1 MPRQPL
7 DQFGEGT
14 EVVRV
19 YFALGLDEAQRAE
32 AVLDGAGLTFA
43 VEVEEAA
50 GRTLFGFG
58 RPRRG
63 AGLWVREAEV
73 DAACTALEG
82 AGMLKGLVDRGEPRA

>member
-19 YFALGLDEAQRAE
+19 YFALGLEEAERAE
-32 AVLDGAGLTFA
+32 ALLDAAGLTFA
-43 VEVEEAA
+43 VEVEEV
-50 GRTLFGFG
+50 GGPTMFGFG

-63 AGLWVREAEV
+63 AGLWVREA
-73 DAACTALEG
+73 DLNAACAALEA
-82 AGMLKGLVDRGEPRA
+82 AGMIKGLVDRGEDTA

>member
-7 DQFGEGT
+7 ELFGEGT

-19 YFALGLDEAQRAE
+19 YFALGLEEAQRAE
-32 AVLDGAGLTFA
+32 AALDAVGLTFA
-43 VEVEEAA
+43 VEVEEVG

-63 AGLWVREAEV
+63 AGVWIREAEL

-82 AGMLKGLVDRGEPRA
+82 GGLVKGLVDRGP

>member
-19 YFALGLDEAQRAE
+19 YFALGLEEAERTE
-32 AVLDGAGLTFA
+32 ALLDAAGLAFA
-43 VEVEEAA
+43 VEVEEVGGA
-50 GRTLFGFG
+50 TMWGFG

-63 AGLWVREAEV
+63 AGVWIREA
-73 DAACTALEG
+73 DLDTACAALEK
-82 AGMLKGLVDRGEPRA
+82 AGMVKGLVDRGEPSA

>member
-7 DQFGEGT
+7 ELFGEGT

-19 YFALGLDEAQRAE
+19 YFALGLEEAQRAE
-32 AVLDGAGLTFA
+32 AALDAVGLTFA
-43 VEVEEAA
+43 VEVEEVG

-63 AGLWVREAEV
+63 AGVWIREAEL
-73 DAACTALEG
+73 DAACTTLEG
-82 AGMLKGLVDRGEPRA
+82 GGLVKGLVDRGP

>member
-19 YFALGLDEAQRAE
+19 YFALGLEEAERAE
-32 AVLDGAGLTFA
+32 ALLDAAGLTFA
-43 VEVEEAA
+43 VEVEEVGGA
-50 GRTLFGFG
+50 TMWGFG

-63 AGLWVREAEV
+63 AGVWIREA
-73 DAACTALEG
+73 DLDPAYAALER
-82 AGMLKGLVDRGEPRA
+82 AGMVKGLVDRGEPST

>member
-19 YFALGLDEAQRAE
+19 YFALGLEEAERAE
-32 AVLDGAGLTFA
+32 ALLDAGGLTFA
-43 VEVEEAA
+43 VEVEEV
-50 GRTLFGFG
+50 GGPTMWGFG

-63 AGLWVREAEV
+63 AGIWIREADL
-73 DAACTALEG
+73 DAACAALEQ
-82 AGMLKGLVDRGEPRA
+82 AGMVKGLVDRGEGSA

>member
-7 DQFGEGT
+7 EQFGEGT

-32 AVLDGAGLTFA
+32 AVLDGAGLAFA
-43 VEVEEAA
+43 VEVEEV
-50 GRTLFGFG
+50 GGPTLFGFG

-63 AGLWVREAEV
+63 AGVWVLETAV
-73 DAACTALEG
+73 DAACAALEG
-82 AGMLKGLVDRGEPRA
+82 AGMVKGLVDRGEA

>member
-19 YFALGLDEAQRAE
+19 YFALGLQEAERAE
-32 AVLDGAGLTFA
+32 TLLDAAGLAFA
-43 VEVEEAA
+43 VEVEEVGGA
-50 GRTLFGFG
+50 TMFGFG

-63 AGLWVREAEV
+63 AGLWILEADL
-73 DAACTALEG
+73 DAACAALEG
-82 AGMLKGLVDRGEPRA
+82 GGLVKGLVDRGEA

>member
-7 DQFGEGT
+7 EQFGEGT

-19 YFALGLDEAQRAE
+19 YFALGLEEARRAE

-43 VEVEEAA
+43 VEVEEV
-50 GRTLFGFG
+50 GGPTMFGFG

-63 AGLWVREAEV
+63 AGVWIRESEV
-73 DAACTALEG
+73 DAACTALEA
-82 AGMLKGLVDRGEPRA
+82 AGLVKGLVDRGED

>member
-19 YFALGLDEAQRAE
+19 YFALGLEEAERAE
-32 AVLDGAGLTFA
+32 ALLDAAGLTFA
-43 VEVEEAA
+43 VEVEEVGGA
-50 GRTLFGFG
+50 TMWGFG

-63 AGLWVREAEV
+63 AGVWIREA
-73 DAACTALEG
+73 DLDTACAALEK
-82 AGMLKGLVDRGEPRA
+82 AGMVKGLVDRGEPSP

>member
-19 YFALGLDEAQRAE
+19 YFALGLEEAERAE
-32 AVLDGAGLTFA
+32 ALLDGAGLTFA
-43 VEVEEAA
+43 VEVEEV
-50 GRTLFGFG
+50 GGPTMFGFG

-63 AGLWVREAEV
+63 AGLWIREG
-73 DAACTALEG
+73 DLDSACAALEQ
-82 AGMLKGLVDRGEPRA
+82 AGMLKGLVDRGEGAT